1 MKRYRVISLDF
12 DARVHSLNREIRAE
26 WEESVKEQH
35 RQSRRATQES
45 LIHAFGAKGYHAKR
59 QNFID
64 LDAKPLSVLAF
75 HNRFFEQA
83 RIAFITGAY
92 YPALAGTCALG
103 ERILNHLVLTLR
115 DDFKASPEYKRIYSK
130 DSFDNWDTA
139 IDALASWGVL
149 LPEVADEFRTLKD
162 MRNKSL
168 HFRPEVDTNDR
179 ELALEAIKSLSSII
193 GTQFS
198 AFGPQPWFI
207 KSIPG
212 EIYIRKASETDPFIK
227 HVYLPNSLH
236 VGYKHKV
243 ESVLPQFVVNDQ
255 FDYEDREITDEEF
268 SDLRKAK
275 A

>member
-1 MKRYRVISLDF
+1 MKRYRVISMDF
-12 DARVHSLNREIRAE
+12 DARVHSLNDEIRDE

-35 RQSRRATQES
+35 RQNRRATQEA
-45 LIHAFGAKGYHAKR
+45 LIHSFGAQSYHGKR

-103 ERILNHLVLTLR
+103 ERILNHLVLILR
-115 DDFKASPEYKRIYSK
+115 DDFKSSPEYKRIYSK

-149 LPEVADEFRTLKD
+149 LPEVADEFGTLKE

-179 ELALEAIKSLSSII
+179 ELALDAIKSLSAII
-193 GTQFS
+193 GNQFS

-212 EIYIRKASETDPFIK
+212 EIYIKKASETEPFIK

-243 ESVLPQFVVNDQ
+243 ESVVPRFVVNDE
-255 FDYEDREITDEEF
+255 FEYEDSEITDEEF
-268 SDLRKAK
+268 SELRKRK
-275 A
+275 P